1 MTGSGR
7 LERALAAID
16 AANRADPNEVTVR
29 DRTGPKEVIHAEL
42 VTDWVRH
49 LRPDADEALLL
60 AARGHHFRRWTIP
73 RNSFPGGRAAYLR
86 WRRTLHK
93 QQADELGALLRECG
107 YDEPAITRV
116 QALVRKDG
124 LGRDPDVQTL
134 EDALCLVFL
143 ETQFLDVAAR
153 LEPETLRN
161 VVVKT
166 AAKMSRDGMAAIA
179 DVPLDPRAREL
190 LDGALAADVVGRYLD
205 ALREHD
211 WDKVASTL
219 AADVE
224 RIGPYRDVYRG
235 RDEYARFLQS
245 TIAALPGYELVVDRI
260 TPAGGTVLVELQ
272 ETVDD
277 DGARLRTH
285 EAVVFDVD
293 AGEIARVAVYLQ
305 SSERI
310 AIDSID

>member
-1 MTGSGR
+1 MTGSDR
-7 LERALAAID
+7 LDRAVAAID
-16 AANRADPNEVTVR
+16 AANGADPNLVTVR
-29 DRTGPKEVIHAEL
+29 GRMGPKEVAHAEL
-42 VTDWVRH
+42 VTEWVQR

-73 RNSFPGGRAAYLR
+73 RNSFPEGRAAYLR
-86 WRRTLHK
+86 WRRTLQK
-93 QQADELGALLRECG
+93 QQADELGALLGECG
-107 YDEPAITRV
+107 YESSTIARV
-116 QALVRKDG
+116 QALVRKEG

-153 LEPETLRN
+153 LEPETLRS

-166 AAKMSRDGMAAIA
+166 AAKMSPDAVAAIA
-179 DVPLDPRAREL
+179 EVPLDPLAREL
-190 LDGALAADVVGRYLD
+190 LDSALASDVVQRYLD

-211 WDKVASTL
+211 WHHLRATL
-219 AADVE
+219 ARDVE
-224 RIGPYRDVYRG
+224 RIGPYRDAYRG
-235 RDEYARFLQS
+235 REEYAQFLET
-245 TIAALPGYELVVDRI
+245 TIEKLPGYELVVTRI
-260 TPAGGTVLVELQ
+260 TPAASTVLVELH

-285 EAVVFDVD
+285 EAVVFDVA

-305 SSERI
+305 TSERI
-310 AIDSID
+310 AADEDS